1 MDIQQWDK
9 EVAPY
14 LQIVESRARAL
25 SRETRQLVPFI
36 RHLASK
42 PAIPF
47 ETKAEEELE
56 NAERAATDLLAA
68 IRAMRLQY
76 KGAAFLAEPNPAWA
90 GYEAELQ
97 AAE

>member
-1 MDIQQWDK
+1 MTTYEDWQRD
-9 EVAPY
+9 VAPY

-47 ETKAEEELE
+47 ETKAEAELE

-76 KGAAFLAEPNPAWA
+76 KGAKFLE
-90 GYEAELQ
+90 